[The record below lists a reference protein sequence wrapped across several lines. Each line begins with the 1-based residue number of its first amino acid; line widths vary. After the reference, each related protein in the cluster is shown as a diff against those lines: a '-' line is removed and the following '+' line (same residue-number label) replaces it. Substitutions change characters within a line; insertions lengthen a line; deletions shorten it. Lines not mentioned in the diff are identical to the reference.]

1 MNKWTTMQLEEIRK
15 AIEFALHNDDDLTF
29 PEYADLANISEDI
42 RQELD
47 RRRLWG
53 E

>member
-1 MNKWTTMQLEEIRK
+1 MHNWTTLQLEEIRR
-15 AIEFALHNDDDLTF
+15 AIEFALHNNEDLIFT
-29 PEYADLANISEDI
+29 EYADLADISEDI